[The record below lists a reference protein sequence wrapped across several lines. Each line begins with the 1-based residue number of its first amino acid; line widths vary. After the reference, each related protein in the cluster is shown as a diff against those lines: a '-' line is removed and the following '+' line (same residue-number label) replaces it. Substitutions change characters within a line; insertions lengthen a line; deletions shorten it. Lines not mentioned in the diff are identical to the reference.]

1 MRMGSPCRKS
11 VFGVNVSR
19 PPAKRRQR
27 RCEYELVQRAWNV
40 WMNDIRSRRS
50 FLARAL
56 SITVGVLS
64 IVAVVLVVI
73 RFIVACSD
81 PHVSSELASFP
92 LAHIATATA
101 PVAMPSSPASL
112 TLPQGLA
119 RATVTNVADGDT
131 IEVSLNGQTGR
142 IRLIGVDTSEPSHP
156 SRPVEC
162 YGREAS
168 AFTREVLRGQMV
180 LPRCH

>member
-1 MRMGSPCRKS
+1 MSH
-11 VFGVNVSR
+11 
-19 PPAKRRQR
+19 PPAKRRRRQR
-27 RCEYELVQRAWNV
+27 KHKFVQSDWYV
-40 WMNDIRSRRS
+40 WMDDPRSCLS

-73 RFIVACSD
+73 RFVVACSD
-81 PHVSSELASFP
+81 LHVSSESASFP
-92 LAHIATATA
+92 LAHVATATVSVA
-101 PVAMPSSPASL
+101 LPPSPVSL

-131 IEVSLNGQTGR
+131 LEVSLNGRTDR
-142 IRLIGVDTSEPSHP
+142 IRLIGVDTPEPSHP

-162 YGREAS
+162 FGREAS

-180 LPRCH
+180 LLEDDPT